1 MAELHAEQMR
11 TDEMPPE
18 PSKVLDE
25 DHGETG
31 PGDSLSRR
39 PGRLQPGLGTV
50 VVAIGALVVVLTLAF
65 ALGQTRGAAPAG
77 NVSVPSAIG
86 ASRPV
91 QGGPPAAVVMIGT
104 APATDANDVVSFVP
118 MSATIRAGQTVE
130 WQWDDSSVPQN
141 VTFAGF
147 QSATQTTGTY
157 FHTFD
162 TPGVYPYSSTVHF
175 QINGEVVVR

>member
-1 MAELHAEQMR
+1 
-11 TDEMPPE
+11 MPSE
-18 PSKVLDE
+18 PSTLLD
-25 DHGETG
+25 DDKGETNQG
-31 PGDSLSRR
+31 PPRR

-50 VVAIGALVVVLTLAF
+50 VVAVAALVVVLTLAF
-65 ALGQTRGAAPAG
+65 ALGQTTGGAPGG
-77 NVSVPSAIG
+77 NVPVTSATG
-86 ASRPV
+86 ASTPV
-91 QGGPPAAVVMIGT
+91 EASKPAAVVMIGSS
-104 APATDANDVVSFVP
+104 PATDANDSEISFVP
-118 MSATIRAGQTVE
+118 TSVTIHAGQTVE

>member
-1 MAELHAEQMR
+1 
-11 TDEMPPE
+11 MPSE
-18 PSKVLDE
+18 PSTLLDE
-25 DHGETG
+25 DHEEASQGA
-31 PGDSLSRR
+31 SLPHR

-65 ALGQTRGAAPAG
+65 ALGQTRSGAPGG
-77 NVSVPSAIG
+77 NVPVPAAIG
-86 ASRPV
+86 ASTPV
-91 QGGPPAAVVMIGT
+91 QGRTPAAVVMIGS
-104 APATDANDVVSFVP
+104 APATDANDVVTFVP
-118 MSATIRAGQTVE
+118 TSVTIRAGQTVE
-130 WQWDDSSVPQN
+130 WTWDDSSVPQN

-162 TPGVYPYSSTVHF
+162 TPGVYPYISTIHF